1 MPPNS
6 LPLKDLH
13 LPEAISWFPP
23 ALGWWLLLLIV
34 PLACVALYALY
45 RYLSRKSPVKQAKQ
59 VLADIQQ
66 SSMNNHEKL
75 AALSALLRRVAISL
89 HARQEV
95 AGLTGAAWLA
105 FLDSSL
111 PDTPFSTGVGRYLID
126 APYRPQELSN
136 EKLSKLISLC
146 DYWLSYQ
153 TS

>member
-1 MPPNS
+1 MEK

-23 ALGWWLLLLIV
+23 ALGWWLLLIVV
-34 PLACVALYALY
+34 PLVSVALYFLY
-45 RYLSRKSPVKQAKQ
+45 QYLTRKTPVKLAKQ
-59 VLADIQQ
+59 VLADIQK
-66 SSMNNHEKL
+66 SSMSNQEKL
-75 AALSALLRRVAISL
+75 TALSALLRRVAVSI

-95 AGLTGAAWLA
+95 AGLTGMAWLA

-111 PDTPFSTGVGRYLID
+111 PDTPFSTGVGRYFLE

-146 DYWLSYQ
+146 EYWLSYQ